1 MNTQGAR
8 RGNGP
13 GNVFQR
19 VAVGQ
24 GAARA
29 LRLIQKRGIKL
40 WLMKTINNRLLRCC
54 HPAVL

>member
-1 MNTQGAR
+1 LQTKELDGVTGR
-8 RGNGP
+8 
-13 GNVFQR
+13 VTFQR

-40 WLMKTINNRLLRCC
+40 WLMKTINNRLLPCC